1 MGDSDTELQQLVDVL
16 PQYEDQIRYWESQ
29 LEAISNVRADVIQ
42 AQETLNGMLDSD
54 KEMEMMVP
62 VGHNTSIFTTV
73 RDPDRILV
81 GLGSRV
87 YMEATR
93 ADSLERLSKR
103 LDGLEVTAGGVMP
116 GTGLAEVFMISP
128 CSRPC
133 AQQQKDQSGRES
145 GSDSWKAYMRRSTNT
160 INYGSALPLAQ
171 GVKFDV

>member
-1 MGDSDTELQQLVDVL
+1 MGDSAAELQQLVDVL

-29 LEAISNVRADVIQ
+29 LEAISNVRTDIVQ

-73 RDPDRILV
+73 KDLDRILV

-103 LDGLEVTAGGVMP
+103 LESLEKAGK
-116 GTGLAEVFMISP
+116 TYQENLSK
-128 CSRPC
+128 S
-133 AQQQKDQSGRES
+133 QKDYVALRERAEYLNS
-145 GSDSWKAYMRRSTNT
+145 NPEAK
-160 INYGSALPLAQ
+160 
-171 GVKFDV
+171 

>member
-1 MGDSDTELQQLVDVL
+1 MVDSATELQQLGDVL

-29 LEAISNVRADVIQ
+29 LEAISNVRADIVQ
-42 AQETLNGMLDSD
+42 AQETLNGMLASD

-73 RDPDRILV
+73 DDLARILV

-103 LDGLEVTAGGVMP
+103 LEGLEKAGKSYQEN
-116 GTGLAEVFMISP
+116 LSK
-128 CSRPC
+128 S
-133 AQQQKDQSGRES
+133 QKDYVALRERAEYLNS
-145 GSDSWKAYMRRSTNT
+145 NPEAK
-160 INYGSALPLAQ
+160 
-171 GVKFDV
+171 